1 MKSNLL
7 LALIVILITSCNLR
21 QKPNFDYIDFS
32 IYRDR
37 AQKSYRLKIFQN
49 GKTFINSDQ
58 KIYIDSYKENNYVFT
73 LSKNII
79 DTISLLI
86 KPILTSKL
94 DSVYYTDC
102 LSCMNF
108 NLIIKTKDKKYKFF
122 HLGDLGIDSTFKI
135 LEDYVGYLYRL
146 VGSSMITVDSSLKF
160 ESWTDRL
167 LPPPPPPPP
176 MKDVVKK

>member
-7 LALIVILITSCNLR
+7 LALIVILITSCNQR
-21 QKPNFDYIDFS
+21 QKPDFDYIDFS

-37 AQKSYRLKIFQN
+37 AQKIYRLKIFQD
-49 GKTFINSDQ
+49 GKAYINSNQ

-86 KPILTSKL
+86 KPIETSKL

-108 NLIIKTKDKKYKFF
+108 NLIIKTKENKYKYF
-122 HLGDLGIDSTFKI
+122 HLGDLGENSKFKI
-135 LEDYVGYLYRL
+135 LEDYVNYLYRL
-146 VGSSMITVDSSLKF
+146 IGRSMTSVDSSLKF

-167 LPPPPPPPP
+167 LPPQPPSI
-176 MKDVVKK
+176 KDVIKK